1 MKVQFV
7 LTITC
12 SPSSPPLPRQF
23 NPQEARE
30 MRTPPDDAKR
40 VSPGA
45 ARPRLFGRNLRGREI
60 GAERRRRLAPRRRR
74 RRSPERERRSEGDH
88 FGRTITE
95 LNGFHVNP
103 TKGPSLITFGLG
115 SDLAYW
121 LRCVW
126 ATRPMTNNL
135 L

>member
-60 GAERRRRLAPRRRR
+60 GEERRRRLAPRRRR
-74 RRSPERERRSEGDH
+74 RRSPERERRCSSW
-88 FGRTITE
+88 
-95 LNGFHVNP
+95 N
-103 TKGPSLITFGLG
+103 LILGTFLKCWHP
-115 SDLAYW
+115 YW
-121 LRCVW
+121 LVRTKFGIC
-126 ATRPMTNNL
+126 L
-135 L
+135 LSLLYFTIKHYTCSIQLE